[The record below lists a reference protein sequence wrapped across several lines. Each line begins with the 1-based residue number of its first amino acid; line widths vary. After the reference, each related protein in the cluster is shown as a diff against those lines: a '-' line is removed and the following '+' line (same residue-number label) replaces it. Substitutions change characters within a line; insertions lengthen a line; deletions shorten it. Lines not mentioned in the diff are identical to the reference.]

1 MLLLQLTTTM
11 GPEQSYL
18 PLNKTPPLIIAYT
31 ERCFNLRAFT
41 SDDSKHYSL
50 SRSGCFNLCHSLYSG
65 DIISITSE
73 GNPGVKNNNIF
84 IAVIGGSNCSSQAAA
99 LAEEA
104 GGEIAR
110 HDAVLVCGGLG
121 GVMEATC
128 KGASREGGLTI
139 GILPGDNRQAA
150 NPYVRIP
157 IATGLGYARNVA
169 VVKSA
174 QAVIAIDGSYGT
186 LSEIGHA
193 LQSGIPVIG
202 LNTWSLSI
210 DGQADNSIIPAK
222 TPKDAVNK
230 AIELIN
236 KQFPE

>member
-1 MLLLQLTTTM
+1 M
-11 GPEQSYL
+11 
-18 PLNKTPPLIIAYT
+18 
-31 ERCFNLRAFT
+31 
-41 SDDSKHYSL
+41 
-50 SRSGCFNLCHSLYSG
+50 
-65 DIISITSE
+65 
-73 GNPGVKNNNIF
+73 KNNNIF
-84 IAVIGGSNCSSQAAA
+84 IAIIGGSNCSSQAAA

-110 HDAVLVCGGLG
+110 QGAVLVCGGLG
-121 GVMEATC
+121 GVMEAAC